1 MWNLKYDTD
10 DLIYEIERRSRT
22 HGTDCWLPMGMG
34 NGGRM
39 EGEVGVSRCEPLHIG
54 GANSGAYC
62 GAGSCIRSP
71 GINHGGK

>member
-22 HGTDCWLPMGMG
+22 HGTDCWLPLGMG

-39 EGEVGVSRCEPLHIG
+39 EGEVGVSRCKLFYTEWMDNKVLLYSTGHD
-54 GANSGAYC
+54 
-62 GAGSCIRSP
+62 AGKP
-71 GINHGGK
+71 